1 MRTDWSPDDECMST
15 PGNPSVDPR
24 LIAQLSGDF
33 SALGQQMRHVGEN
46 LAILQAQLSTVSQP
60 SSEPAPRPGP
70 APQPGWAQP
79 PQAQQPPQPMY
90 WPPAPHPS
98 APPPPA
104 PQAPP
109 QFRLAPIPPPR
120 VAREPW
126 WQRDGVISRIL
137 AVAGVGVT
145 LIGVVMLLVLAAQA
159 GFFGPGLRVASGAIL
174 SVVLVL
180 LGARVFDRP
189 GGRVGGIALTATG
202 IAGAYLDVVAVA
214 VVYHWLLPALAMV
227 VALGVAG
234 VGVALAVRWSS
245 QPLAVL
251 VVTGAAV
258 LAPVLTDGISLT
270 LIGFLFVVQVAGF
283 PAQLGRVWPYLAIT
297 RTLPVVIALLIV
309 IVDLEANDG
318 QMRNWALASA
328 VLVASFGLV
337 SSIMLLRR
345 DSRDITATAMI
356 VTTAVPMLLV
366 SDLFG
371 RVQSTLIT
379 LGLAAAMFGTWM
391 VVRPLPLHVRSAL
404 AGTGA
409 LALLL
414 ACLVG
419 AGGESAPLV
428 VLGMATLFLT
438 IGGQVS
444 SRIAYAV
451 GAVFAVIGGLIF
463 LDSAPPFVL
472 VDEDSA
478 VDLLGITTVL
488 SGLVLVG
495 TVVLLVWYAH
505 SLRLI
510 RSATAQPVWVLA
522 GLVVLYA
529 VTTVAVSVGTT
540 IAGTSVGFIAGHC
553 VATIVWMMAATGALV
568 FGLAHREYA
577 HTALGAGLALTAAA
591 LAKLFVFDLAMLD
604 GLFRVLAFLVV
615 GLLLLL
621 VGTRY
626 AREFAERDSGRGSSV
641 SADSAER

>member
-1 MRTDWSPDDECMST
+1 MST

-46 LAILQAQLSTVSQP
+46 LAILQAQLSTVPQP
-60 SSEPAPRPGP
+60 SPAPAPAPGP
-70 APQPGWAQP
+70 VAQPGWAQ
-79 PQAQQPPQPMY
+79 APQPMY
-90 WPPAPHPS
+90 R
-98 APPPPA
+98 PPA
-104 PQAPP
+104 PQPPSPQPSAALPPVAQAPP
-109 QFRLAPIPPPR
+109 PVQFRPAPIPPPR

-159 GFFGPGLRVASGAIL
+159 GFFGPGLRVAAGAIL
-174 SVVLVL
+174 SVVLVV
-180 LGARVFDRP
+180 LGTRVLGRP

-234 VGVALAVRWSS
+234 VGVALAVRWAS
-245 QPLAVL
+245 QPLALL

-258 LAPVLTDGISLT
+258 LAPVLTDGITLT
-270 LIGFLFVVQVAGF
+270 LIGFLYVIQVAGF
-283 PAQLGRVWPYLAIT
+283 PAQLGRTWPYLAIA
-297 RTLPVVIALLIV
+297 RTIPVVIALLIAIADIRV
-309 IVDLEANDG
+309 GDG
-318 QMRNWALASA
+318 QERNWALASA
-328 VLVASFGLV
+328 ALVALFGLV

-345 DSRDITATAMI
+345 SSRDITATAMI

-366 SDLFG
+366 SDLFS
-371 RVQSTLIT
+371 RVPSTSIALT
-379 LGLAAAMFGTWM
+379 LAAAMFGAWM
-391 VVRPLPLHVRSAL
+391 VVRPLPLHARSAL
-404 AGTGA
+404 AGTGT

-419 AGGESAPLV
+419 AGDEVAPLV
-428 VLGMATLFLT
+428 LLGVATLFLT
-438 IGGQVS
+438 VGGQAS
-444 SRIAYAV
+444 SRLAYAV
-451 GAVFAVIGGLIF
+451 GAAFAMIGGLAF

-472 VDEDSA
+472 VDEYSA

-505 SLRLI
+505 SLQLVKN
-510 RSATAQPVWVLA
+510 ATAQTLWVLA

-529 VTTVAVSVGTT
+529 VTTVTVSVGTAIT
-540 IAGTSVGFIAGHC
+540 GTSVGFIAGHC
-553 VATIVWMMAATGALV
+553 VATIVWMAAATAALV

-591 LAKLFVFDLAMLD
+591 LVKLFVFDLAMLD

-621 VGTRY
+621 AGTRY
-626 AREFAERDSGRGSSV
+626 AREFAERDTGRGAPGQSV